1 MQSYSGHMNRQRPD
15 GGISHANLPER
26 SADSS
31 ASVEK
36 EKVKVPANVLPA
48 KASGHSLPTLVM
60 MPTRNFT
67 LADAA
72 RARAKAKEQE
82 KDPPE
87 RDLAV
92 HKTQS
97 AEMAKY

>member
-1 MQSYSGHMNRQRPD
+1 M
-15 GGISHANLPER
+15 
-26 SADSS
+26 
-31 ASVEK
+31 EK
-36 EKVKVPANVLPA
+36 EKVKVPANALQA
-48 KASGHSLPTLVM
+48 KASGHSLQTSVRM
-60 MPTRNFT
+60 HMRNFT

-72 RARAKAKEQE
+72 KVRAKAKEQE

-92 HKTQS
+92 HKTLS